1 MPRKELRH
9 STFHSVH
16 FLFIYN
22 VYLKSLRFTLI
33 LKSSLLHV
41 QFSVIFLLSLWR
53 FWRYY
58 STLFW
63 FLLLCKGICWQPNWL
78 FAGDLTLFLLLGFKI
93 FLSWVCGSFTTICP
107 NVDFRKLILHSIYY
121 ASCIWKSSFIISLNI
136 AFSLTLFSLSW
147 NSYDQSVKPSHSVL
161 QVLTPLSY
169 FLSSCLFVLYSG

>member
-1 MPRKELRH
+1 MPKKELKH
-9 STFHSVH
+9 STLHSVH
-16 FLFIYN
+16 FLFMYN
-22 VYLKSLRFTLI
+22 VYLKILCFTLI

-53 FWRYY
+53 FWRCY

-63 FLLLCKGICWQPNWL
+63 FLLLYKGICRQPNWL
-78 FAGDLTLFLLLGFKI
+78 FVGDVPLFLLLAFKI

-121 ASCIWKSSFIISLNI
+121 ASCIWTFSFIISLNI
-136 AFSLTLFSLSW
+136 AFSLMLSSLSW
-147 NSYDQSVKPSHSVL
+147 NSCDRSDKPSHSVL
-161 QVLTPLSY
+161 QVLSPLSY